1 MLIVSVH
8 AERNRGQRKPIEKRT
23 LPSLVDNIFFYLKDG
38 SQTEKGFTAVCCQCH
53 KDTSVSWGVSSPLVR
68 HLKTK
73 SHEDLLD
80 RYEATKQLTTKVPG
94 LQQYKP
100 IEKRTLP

>member
-23 LPSLVDNIFFYLKDG
+23 LPLLVDNIFFYLKDG

-68 HLKTK
+68 HLKIK
-73 SHEDLLD
+73 GHEDLFT
-80 RYEATKQLTTKVPG
+80 RYEASKQLANV
-94 LQQYKP
+94 
-100 IEKRTLP
+100 LPTELYN